1 MNMETIAQLPTE
13 ENVEQHSLR
22 KSIVLHLLPGLLL
35 VLFYALTAPLALKL
49 GLPAFFALMVGT
61 GLILIPF
68 ELGFLLLQAKRRNGT
83 LSLRGIVLYRERIP
97 VWQYIVL
104 GFFVFAWLVIIFN
117 MLAKPVDKFF
127 INHFFAWVPNWFF
140 KFGPTNQLAQYSHS
154 ALLATAIL
162 GLAFDG
168 IAGPV
173 VEELYFRGYLLP
185 RLSRL
190 KGWAPLWNIL
200 LFSLYHFFTPWENLV
215 RILASAPMIYT
226 VWWKKNLYIGMIV
239 HCSANLIG
247 SISMLVMVLGHA

>member
-1 MNMETIAQLPTE
+1 MNMETIAQSPTQ
-13 ENVEQHSLR
+13 ENLEQHSLG

-68 ELGFLLLQAKRRNGT
+68 ELGFLFLQAKKRNGT
-83 LSLRGIVLYRERIP
+83 LSLRGIVAYRQPIP
-97 VWQYIVL
+97 VWQYAVL
-104 GFFVFAWLVIIFN
+104 AFLSFAWLILIFSI
-117 MLAKPVDKFF
+117 LGQSVDKFF
-127 INHFFAWVPNWFF
+127 INHFFAWVPSWFF
-140 KFGPTNQLAQYSHS
+140 KFGPTNQLNQYSYS

-190 KGWAPLWNIL
+190 RGWAPLWNIL
-200 LFSLYHFFTPWENLV
+200 LFSLYHFFTPWENAV
-215 RILASAPMIYT
+215 RILAVAPMIYT

-239 HCSANLIG
+239 HCAGNLIG
-247 SISMLVMVLGHA
+247 SVSMLVMVLGHA

>member
-1 MNMETIAQLPTE
+1 MNRETIAPSAAE
-13 ENVEQHSLR
+13 GDSEQHSLR

-68 ELGFLLLQAKRRNGT
+68 ELGFLLLQAKKRNGT
-83 LSLRGIVLYRERIP
+83 LSLRGIVLYRERMP
-97 VWQYIVL
+97 VWQCVVL
-104 GFFVFAWLVIIFN
+104 GFLAFAWLVIIFN
-117 MLAKPVDKFF
+117 MLAQPVSKFF

-140 KFGPTNQLAQYSHS
+140 KFGPTNQLDHYSHS

-162 GLAFDG
+162 GLVFDG

-190 KGWAPLWNIL
+190 KGWGPLWNIL
-200 LFSLYHFFTPWENLV
+200 LFSLYHFFTPWENVV
-215 RILASAPMIYT
+215 RILAITPMIYT
-226 VWWKKNLYIGMIV
+226 VWWKKNIYIGMIV
-239 HCSANLIG
+239 HCAGNVIG
-247 SISMLVMVLGHA
+247 SIVMLAVVLGRA